1 MKGRHTNLPSPF
13 LMYTKEEHKII
24 ATFKSLGINITRCR
38 IAVLKMFN
46 LHKEALPTSYINKF
60 FSGTFDRISVYRA
73 LKLFIRKGI
82 LLRIPNTE
90 GEIRYLL
97 IQNNNSNY
105 AISKTQVAY
114 FVCTCCDQMKMLDEP
129 VFQQFKLPDNIKA
142 NQCYFLIEGICKSC
156 DG

>member
-1 MKGRHTNLPSPF
+1 
-13 LMYTKEEHKII
+13 MYTKEEHSII
-24 ATFKSLGINITRCR
+24 ATLKNLGIHITRCR

-46 LHKEALPTSYINKF
+46 LHKEALPTSYINKYF
-60 FSGTFDRISVYRA
+60 FGTIDRISVYRA

-82 LLRIPNTE
+82 LLSIPNNE

-97 IQNNNSNY
+97 IQNNNTDY
-105 AISKTQVAY
+105 AINKTQVAY
-114 FVCTCCDQMKMLDEP
+114 FVCTSCNQMKILNEP
-129 VFQQFKLPDNIKA
+129 VFQQFKMPDNLKA